1 MTAPKSQPP
10 ANFEQSMERLGQIVE
25 KLEEGDLP
33 LEQSLELFE
42 EGVRLSRLAQ
52 ERLDSAQQRIE
63 RLLTVDAQGKA
74 RTAPF
79 ESSIG
84 DRDVPPSAD
93 PSTEE
98 EEPPF

>member
-1 MTAPKSQPP
+1 MTAPSSKPP
-10 ANFEQSMERLGQIVE
+10 ATFEQSMERLGHIVE

-42 EGVRLSRLAQ
+42 EGVKLSRLAQ
-52 ERLDSAQQRIE
+52 ERLDAAQQRIE

-79 ESSIG
+79 ESTG
-84 DRDVPPSAD
+84 
-93 PSTEE
+93 TEPE
-98 EEPPF
+98 DEPPF

>member
-1 MTAPKSQPP
+1 
-10 ANFEQSMERLGQIVE
+10 MERLGQIVE

-52 ERLDSAQQRIE
+52 ERLDAAQQRIE

-74 RTAPF
+74 RTTPF
-79 ESSIG
+79 ESTN
-84 DRDVPPSAD
+84 D
-93 PSTEE
+93 E

>member
-1 MTAPKSQPP
+1 MTAPKDSLRDPRT
-10 ANFEQSMERLGQIVE
+10 FEKSMERLGQIVE

-42 EGVRLSRLAQ
+42 EGVGLSRLAQ
-52 ERLDSAQQRIE
+52 ERLDAAQQRIE
-63 RLLTVDAQGKA
+63 RLLTVDPQGKA

-79 ESSIG
+79 ETTDEG
-84 DRDVPPSAD
+84 
-93 PSTEE
+93 